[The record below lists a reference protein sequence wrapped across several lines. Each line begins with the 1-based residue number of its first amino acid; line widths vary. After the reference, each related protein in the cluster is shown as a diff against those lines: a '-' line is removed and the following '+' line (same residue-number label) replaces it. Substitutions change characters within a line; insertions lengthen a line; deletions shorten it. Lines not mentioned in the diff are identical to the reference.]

1 MKKIALLLAFYI
13 LALSA
18 MPCNDIH
25 AIAIDS
31 TDTGVTLQS
40 HEDEHEHHM
49 DLCSPFCSCDC
60 CQTVAETVN
69 QIQTQIENSFFSADV
84 APCFHTEIE
93 SISSFWRPPIA

>member
-25 AIAIDS
+25 ATAIES
-31 TDTGVTLQS
+31 SDTEMTFQS
-40 HEDEHEHHM
+40 HEEDHEHHM

-60 CQTVAETVN
+60 CQTVAETVV
-69 QIQTQIENSFFSADV
+69 QIQTQIENSIINMAIT
-84 APCFHTEIE
+84 PYFHTEKE
-93 SISSFWRPPIA
+93 SFSSFWRPPIS